1 MISWKSIL
9 LDTIKLSDEVKRL
22 NNQNEKMTDKVNEM
36 DIRLSK
42 IEERL
47 KVYSEIQT
55 LQKPLK

>member
-1 MISWKSIL
+1 MQRSL